1 MNREEFDFI
10 LKRMAKLLYPHEKGR
25 DHIDKLFQEVLRDK
39 EEATNQGMEGARIP
53 NYDDT
58 TKKILSEP
66 SFHALC
72 NYEDELRSCFIAY
85 MNENYQS
92 SRILL
97 SWKEIAL

>member
-1 MNREEFDFI
+1 
-10 LKRMAKLLYPHEKGR
+10 
-25 DHIDKLFQEVLRDK
+25 
-39 EEATNQGMEGARIP
+39 MEGARIP